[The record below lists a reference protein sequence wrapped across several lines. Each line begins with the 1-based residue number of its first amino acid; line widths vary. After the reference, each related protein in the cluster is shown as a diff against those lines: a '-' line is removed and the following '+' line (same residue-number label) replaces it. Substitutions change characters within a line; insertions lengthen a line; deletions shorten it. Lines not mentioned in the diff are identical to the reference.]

1 MLGCL
6 QRGESSGD
14 HGTISLV
21 HAQGGLELV
30 LTGTNPSHWLDGFPV
45 SLSLLAQGR
54 SWSFWIRCVP
64 LTSDHKV
71 LGVLGSLQHGES
83 SRDHEFVHKV
93 AHGW

>member
-1 MLGCL
+1 MLGHL
-6 QRGESSGD
+6 QHGESSGD
-14 HGTISLV
+14 LGAV
-21 HAQGGLELV
+21 YRVFAQDGMGMV